1 VDMGKTMSIQHK
13 MKRRIL
19 FLAPVLFAVILLP
32 PTIFG
37 SSATPK
43 ALVGKW
49 AGRVSSVSTAS
60 FAVTIEI
67 GPDSKAHIVGEGSP
81 CFTEADLVVTTSGPE
96 SVTLA
101 GSSKAHENVT
111 FKGTLDGAEK
121 QLDVT
126 YIVNGSGSARC
137 ETDRGS
143 GTLEKQ

>member
-1 VDMGKTMSIQHK
+1 MGKTMNMRHK
-13 MKRRIL
+13 MKRQLL
-19 FLAPVLFAVILLP
+19 FLAPVLLAVILLP
-32 PTIFG
+32 HTMLG

-60 FAVTIEI
+60 FVVTIEI

-81 CFTEADLVVTTSGPE
+81 CFTEADLVVTNTGPE

-111 FKGTLDGAEK
+111 FKGTLTGNEK

-137 ETDRGS
+137 ETDRGA